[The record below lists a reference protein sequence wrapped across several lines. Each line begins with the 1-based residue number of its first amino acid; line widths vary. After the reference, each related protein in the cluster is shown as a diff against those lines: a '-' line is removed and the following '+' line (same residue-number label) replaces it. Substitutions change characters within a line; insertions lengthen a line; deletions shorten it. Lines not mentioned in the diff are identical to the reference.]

1 MAILRALMREGR
13 SEIETM
19 PVTTNTPSLLALSLV
34 GNKLILHVTHLGMS
48 SGFLPEPKLG
58 PRFLLS
64 LGLTIAQRLAYWSRF
79 LALPIWSF
87 LARSCFTTLGAWF
100 LTLPLRAIATRS
112 MAPRYL
118 LEMAIRSA
126 V

>member
-1 MAILRALMREGR
+1 MDRMPERRKEELSLLEWFREQVCECLAILRALMREGR

-19 PVTTNTPSLLALSLV
+19 PVAANTPSLLALSLV

-64 LGLTIAQRLAYWSRF
+64 LGLTIAQRLAY
-79 LALPIWSF
+79 
-87 LARSCFTTLGAWF
+87 
-100 LTLPLRAIATRS
+100 
-112 MAPRYL
+112 
-118 LEMAIRSA
+118 
-126 V
+126 